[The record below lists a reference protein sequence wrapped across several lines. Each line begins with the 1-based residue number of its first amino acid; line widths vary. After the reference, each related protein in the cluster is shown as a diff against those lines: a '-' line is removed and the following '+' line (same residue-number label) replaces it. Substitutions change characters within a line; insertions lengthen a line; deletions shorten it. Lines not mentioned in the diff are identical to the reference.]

1 MKKFILFALCSF
13 FCFVANAQDKKEYL
27 YEIESFEGRVAAEGG
42 TCLVKV
48 WNYGKREK
56 FTRKHCMEMAI
67 HGILFKGYA
76 AANNLSADKGRKAL
90 VPEGYASH
98 KDYFDKFFSS
108 GEYLQY
114 VQLTNNGAIDARDL
128 IKISKREYKIGMVVL
143 ISYDALR
150 KRLENDNI
158 IKRLDYLF

>member
-1 MKKFILFALCSF
+1 MKKLILLTLSLFLCF
-13 FCFVANAQDKKEYL
+13 WVNAQDKNEYL
-27 YEIESFEGRVAAEGG
+27 YELESFEGRVAAEGG

-56 FTRKHCMEMAI
+56 ITRKRCMENAV

-90 VPEGYASH
+90 VPEGYMAH
-98 KDYFDKFFSS
+98 KDYFDRFFSS
-108 GEYLQY
+108 GDYLQF
-114 VQLTNNGAIDARDL
+114 VQLTNNGAINSQDL

-150 KRLENDNI
+150 KRLEADQI